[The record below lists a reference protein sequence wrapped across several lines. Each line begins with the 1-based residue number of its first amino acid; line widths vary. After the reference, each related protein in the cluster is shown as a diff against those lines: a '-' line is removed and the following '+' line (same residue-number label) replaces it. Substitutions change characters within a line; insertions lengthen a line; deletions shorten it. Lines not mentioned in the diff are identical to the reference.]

1 MRSQMRDVQ
10 QIEVC
15 GVPVDC
21 VTMSDAV
28 QVAESWI
35 ETGDQ
40 PLAILAVNPEKIIR
54 AQRDPRLLTTLQAS
68 VLLIHD
74 GIGVAFATWLLGFRR
89 TKRVPGWELMPLLCR
104 RAALKGYRVFLF
116 GASPDVIS
124 CTAQV
129 LQQRGLPVSILLV
142 LSMVM

>member
-1 MRSQMRDVQ
+1 M
-10 QIEVC
+10 
-15 GVPVDC
+15 DC

-54 AQRDPRLLTTLQAS
+54 AQRDSVADNAKAS
-68 VLLIHD
+68 GLLIPD

-89 TKRVPGWELMPLLCR
+89 TKRVPGSELMPLLCR

-129 LQQRGLPVSILLV
+129 LQQRFAVSILLV